1 MKSLLIAIIGLGLTV
16 SAGYG
21 AESSMKSAK
30 ESKAQGQKETTVPAI
45 DYKTVEFNT
54 ITGKPTDLDHYKGK
68 VVLIVNTASK
78 CGFTPQYEGL
88 EKLYEAKKKMGFV
101 VIGFPANNFRNQE
114 PGTNE
119 EIQEFCRRIYDVTF
133 PMMAKISVKGDDMH
147 PLYRYLTED
156 SPFPGD
162 ITWNFNKFLLDRDGK
177 VVARYDSKIT
187 PEDPKLIAKIDEL
200 LKLGSTR

>member
-1 MKSLLIAIIGLGLTV
+1 MKSLLIAIVGLGLTV

-21 AESSMKSAK
+21 AESEMKSA
-30 ESKAQGQKETTVPAI
+30 EGSKAQGQKETTVPAV

-54 ITGKPTDLDHYKGK
+54 ITGKSTDLDHYKGK

-78 CGFTPQYEGL
+78 CGFTRQYEGL
-88 EKLYEAKKKMGFV
+88 EKLYKANRKKGFV

-119 EIQEFCRRIYDVTF
+119 EIQKFCQTIYDVTF

-162 ITWNFNKFLLDRDGK
+162 ITWNFNKFLLDQNGK

>member
-1 MKSLLIAIIGLGLTV
+1 M
-16 SAGYG
+16 
-21 AESSMKSAK
+21 
-30 ESKAQGQKETTVPAI
+30 QAI
-45 DYKTVEFNT
+45 DYKTIEFNT
-54 ITGKPTDLDHYKGK
+54 ITGELTDLEQFKGK

-88 EKLYEAKKKMGFV
+88 EKLYEANKDKGFV
-101 VIGFPANNFRNQE
+101 VIGFPANNFGQQE

-119 EIQEFCRRIYDVTF
+119 EIQTFCQTKYHVTF

-156 SPFPGD
+156 SPFPGE
-162 ITWNFNKFLLDRDGK
+162 ITWNFNKFLLDRNGR

-187 PEDPKLIAKIDEL
+187 PEDTKLIAKIDEL
-200 LKLGSTR
+200 L